1 MPEFPLKAD
10 SPLYGLAILLLSLP
24 LNGTTVKTRVHDSV
38 QANHDGLLSLS
49 NQHGRKSQRGIVSI
63 WLACGRV
70 CR

>member
-10 SPLYGLAILLLSLP
+10 SPLYGLPILLLSLP
-24 LNGTTVKTRVHDSV
+24 LNGTTVKTRVRDSV
-38 QANHDGLLSLS
+38 QANHDGVLSLS

-63 WLACGRV
+63 WLACGHV